1 MDLPT
6 MRQAT
11 SRAPCHSNPQLN
23 SQCVENLLDL
33 DRIVVG
39 KRRGLA
45 ILDDALEP
53 GVAGG

>member
-1 MDLPT
+1 MDLLI

-11 SRAPCHSNPQLN
+11 SRAPCHSNPHVKRQG
-23 SQCVENLLDL
+23 VETLLDL

-45 ILDDALEP
+45 ILYDPLDPSGDGE
-53 GVAGG
+53 

>member
-1 MDLPT
+1 

-11 SRAPCHSNPQLN
+11 ARAPCHSNPHINRQG
-23 SQCVENLLDL
+23 VETFLDL

-45 ILDDALEP
+45 ILDDPLDP
-53 GVAGG
+53 GGDGE